1 MWFLLLGVLGVA
13 LKYFDIGAVGAWNW
27 WVILSPFALAL
38 AWWAF
43 ADASGCTR
51 RKVME
56 REDARK
62 QQRIDRQRVKLGQ
75 LPGRAP
81 RAPRDKR

>member
-13 LKYFDIGAVGAWNW
+13 LKYFDVGAVGAWSW

-43 ADASGCTR
+43 ADASGYTR

-62 QQRIDRQRVKLGQ
+62 QQRIDRQRAKLGQ

-81 RAPRDKR
+81 HAPRDKR